1 MKLLE
6 GMWQNTKSPKVIGVA
21 LSVIRARR
29 DELGATRDALVDG
42 WLVDALRREP
52 DSINLQMQLADFRDI
67 QRNFDEA
74 ETIYR
79 KLLSRNDILPRQRG
93 IVLNNI
99 AFLLALEERDLN
111 SAMQFVQEGRDL
123 FGPTSDM
130 LDTMA
135 VVRISRGDAEGAIKD
150 LELAIADSP
159 TAAKYFHLTRAY
171 LLTENKKHKAV
182 QAWGKAIDLG
192 LNLDALNLLEHDEYD
207 RVEEKVESIRRER
220 NRI

>member
-1 MKLLE
+1 M
-6 GMWQNTKSPKVIGVA
+6 I
-21 LSVIRARR
+21 
-29 DELGATRDALVDG
+29 DG
-42 WLVDALRREP
+42 WLADALRREP
-52 DSINLQMQLADFRDI
+52 DSITLQMHLADFRDI

-79 KLLSRNDILPRQRG
+79 RLLSRDDIGPRQRG

-99 AFLLALEERDLN
+99 AFLLALQEKDLD
-111 SAMQFVQEGRDL
+111 SAMRFVEEGRDL

-135 VVRISRGDAEGAIKD
+135 VVRIARKDAEGAVKD
-150 LELAIADSP
+150 LELAIADNP

-171 LLTENKKHKAV
+171 LLSENKKHKAV
-182 QAWGKAIDLG
+182 PAWDNAIELG
-192 LNLDALNLLEHDEYD
+192 LDLDALNLLEHDEHA
-207 RVEEKVESIRRER
+207 RVEDEVERIRRDR